1 MSACW
6 GWHCLSPRRASLPD
20 TAQISGHSRTPKRST
35 CPGTTIASLASY
47 FVRQFTFVSQNCD
60 ISREYSII
68 FWFCK
73 SQYLFADFCR
83 ILHFH
88 NNNQNICFD
97 SHYVNQLIHMLFH
110 VDNVD
115 NFVHNLIF
123 QHFFIFLKVENFLPI
138 NSPIHIFFKS
148 LCNLLISTL
157 FDIFPCKI
165 SYLQYLTKYT
175 QINFILSLFPFVSW
189 QAPATVQKGR
199 GNLPRL

>member
-1 MSACW
+1 MSIVLKTFFPFFTI
-6 GWHCLSPRRASLPD
+6 LSFY
-20 TAQISGHSRTPKRST
+20 TKHMFKFI
-35 CPGTTIASLASY
+35 
-47 FVRQFTFVSQNCD
+47 
-60 ISREYSII
+60 
-68 FWFCK
+68 
-73 SQYLFADFCR
+73 
-83 ILHFH
+83 
-88 NNNQNICFD
+88 
-97 SHYVNQLIHMLFH
+97 YVNQVIHMVIL

-175 QINFILSLFPFVSW
+175 QINFILSPFPFVSW
-189 QAPATVQKGR
+189 HGYRSQPSQ
-199 GNLPRL
+199 

>member
-1 MSACW
+1 
-6 GWHCLSPRRASLPD
+6 
-20 TAQISGHSRTPKRST
+20 
-35 CPGTTIASLASY
+35 
-47 FVRQFTFVSQNCD
+47 
-60 ISREYSII
+60 
-68 FWFCK
+68 
-73 SQYLFADFCR
+73 
-83 ILHFH
+83 
-88 NNNQNICFD
+88 
-97 SHYVNQLIHMLFH
+97 MLFH

-175 QINFILSLFPFVSW
+175 QINFILSPFPFVSW
-189 QAPATVQKGR
+189 LSFATFTVTSFTMHKNHALHDFAPQFSGFLRTLFKKAPR
-199 GNLPRL
+199 GMLSANNNVADSRHCTKRPGKPSPAVNVRTG

>member
-1 MSACW
+1 
-6 GWHCLSPRRASLPD
+6 
-20 TAQISGHSRTPKRST
+20 
-35 CPGTTIASLASY
+35 
-47 FVRQFTFVSQNCD
+47 
-60 ISREYSII
+60 
-68 FWFCK
+68 
-73 SQYLFADFCR
+73 
-83 ILHFH
+83 
-88 NNNQNICFD
+88 
-97 SHYVNQLIHMLFH
+97 MLFH

-138 NSPIHIFFKS
+138 NSPIHIFLKS
-148 LCNLLISTL
+148 LCNLLISTF

-189 QAPATVQKGR
+189 QTPVTVQKGR

>member
-1 MSACW
+1 
-6 GWHCLSPRRASLPD
+6 
-20 TAQISGHSRTPKRST
+20 
-35 CPGTTIASLASY
+35 
-47 FVRQFTFVSQNCD
+47 
-60 ISREYSII
+60 
-68 FWFCK
+68 
-73 SQYLFADFCR
+73 
-83 ILHFH
+83 
-88 NNNQNICFD
+88 
-97 SHYVNQLIHMLFH
+97 MLFH

-175 QINFILSLFPFVSW
+175 QINFILSPFPFVSW
-189 QAPATVQKGR
+189 HGYRSRTFTVTSFAMHKNHALHDFAPQFFGFSAEPCSKKHLAECYQRITTWQTPVTVQKGR

>member
-1 MSACW
+1 
-6 GWHCLSPRRASLPD
+6 
-20 TAQISGHSRTPKRST
+20 
-35 CPGTTIASLASY
+35 
-47 FVRQFTFVSQNCD
+47 
-60 ISREYSII
+60 
-68 FWFCK
+68 
-73 SQYLFADFCR
+73 
-83 ILHFH
+83 
-88 NNNQNICFD
+88 
-97 SHYVNQLIHMLFH
+97 MLFH

-175 QINFILSLFPFVSW
+175 QINFILSLFPFVSC

>member
-1 MSACW
+1 
-6 GWHCLSPRRASLPD
+6 
-20 TAQISGHSRTPKRST
+20 
-35 CPGTTIASLASY
+35 
-47 FVRQFTFVSQNCD
+47 
-60 ISREYSII
+60 
-68 FWFCK
+68 
-73 SQYLFADFCR
+73 
-83 ILHFH
+83 
-88 NNNQNICFD
+88 
-97 SHYVNQLIHMLFH
+97 MLFH

-175 QINFILSLFPFVSW
+175 QINFILSPFPFVSW
-189 QAPATVQKGR
+189 HGYCSRNLHSNKLRQCTKIMLCMISRRNSRACLRTLFKKAPR
-199 GNLPRL
+199 GMLSANNNVADSHHCTKRPGKPSPAVNVRTG

>member
-1 MSACW
+1 
-6 GWHCLSPRRASLPD
+6 
-20 TAQISGHSRTPKRST
+20 
-35 CPGTTIASLASY
+35 
-47 FVRQFTFVSQNCD
+47 
-60 ISREYSII
+60 
-68 FWFCK
+68 
-73 SQYLFADFCR
+73 
-83 ILHFH
+83 
-88 NNNQNICFD
+88 
-97 SHYVNQLIHMLFH
+97 MLFH

-175 QINFILSLFPFVSW
+175 QINFILSTFTVTSFAMHKNHALHDFAPQFSGFLRTLFKK
-189 QAPATVQKGR
+189 APR
-199 GNLPRL
+199 GMLSANNNVADSRHCTKRPGKPSPAVNVRTG

>member
-1 MSACW
+1 MFF
-6 GWHCLSPRRASLPD
+6 
-20 TAQISGHSRTPKRST
+20 IS
-35 CPGTTIASLASY
+35 
-47 FVRQFTFVSQNCD
+47 NCN
-60 ISREYSII
+60 IFREYSII

-97 SHYVNQLIHMLFH
+97 FHYVNQLIHMLFH

-175 QINFILSLFPFVSW
+175 QINFILSPFPFVSW
-189 QAPATVQKGR
+189 QTVTVHW
-199 GNLPRL
+199 

>member
-1 MSACW
+1 MSIVLKTFFPFFTI
-6 GWHCLSPRRASLPD
+6 LSFY
-20 TAQISGHSRTPKRST
+20 TKHMFKFI
-35 CPGTTIASLASY
+35 
-47 FVRQFTFVSQNCD
+47 
-60 ISREYSII
+60 
-68 FWFCK
+68 
-73 SQYLFADFCR
+73 
-83 ILHFH
+83 
-88 NNNQNICFD
+88 
-97 SHYVNQLIHMLFH
+97 YVNQVIHMVIL

-175 QINFILSLFPFVSW
+175 QINFILSPFPFVSW
-189 QAPATVQKGR
+189 QTVTVHW
-199 GNLPRL
+199 

>member
-1 MSACW
+1 M
-6 GWHCLSPRRASLPD
+6 LSRLP
-20 TAQISGHSRTPKRST
+20 TVFVI
-35 CPGTTIASLASY
+35 LY
-47 FVRQFTFVSQNCD
+47 FFVRHFIVFGFNCN
-60 ISREYSII
+60 IFREYSII

-175 QINFILSLFPFVSW
+175 QINFILSPFPFVSW
-189 QAPATVQKGR
+189 HGYRSQPSQ
-199 GNLPRL
+199 

>member
-1 MSACW
+1 M
-6 GWHCLSPRRASLPD
+6 
-20 TAQISGHSRTPKRST
+20 
-35 CPGTTIASLASY
+35 
-47 FVRQFTFVSQNCD
+47 FFTSNCN
-60 ISREYSII
+60 IFREYSII

-138 NSPIHIFFKS
+138 NSPIHIFLKS
-148 LCNLLISTL
+148 LCNLLISTF

>member
-1 MSACW
+1 
-6 GWHCLSPRRASLPD
+6 
-20 TAQISGHSRTPKRST
+20 
-35 CPGTTIASLASY
+35 
-47 FVRQFTFVSQNCD
+47 
-60 ISREYSII
+60 
-68 FWFCK
+68 
-73 SQYLFADFCR
+73 
-83 ILHFH
+83 
-88 NNNQNICFD
+88 
-97 SHYVNQLIHMLFH
+97 MLFH

-175 QINFILSLFPFVSW
+175 QINLFSHHSPLYCGMVTVRNLHSNKLRKGTKIMLCWIRAAILRGFLRTLFKKAPRGGYQRITTW
-189 QAPATVQKGR
+189 QTPVTVQKGR

>member
-1 MSACW
+1 
-6 GWHCLSPRRASLPD
+6 
-20 TAQISGHSRTPKRST
+20 
-35 CPGTTIASLASY
+35 
-47 FVRQFTFVSQNCD
+47 
-60 ISREYSII
+60 
-68 FWFCK
+68 
-73 SQYLFADFCR
+73 
-83 ILHFH
+83 
-88 NNNQNICFD
+88 
-97 SHYVNQLIHMLFH
+97 MLFH

-189 QAPATVQKGR
+189 QAPVTVQKGR
-199 GNLPRL
+199 GTFPGCKCQNRITGFHICFIKCSAPSLLFTKETVRFNISSYSHRRLIIIVGNLDSRRRCTCMDNLSISNVQCHMADSASIENQISWLQIFHAFFAD

>member
-1 MSACW
+1 
-6 GWHCLSPRRASLPD
+6 
-20 TAQISGHSRTPKRST
+20 
-35 CPGTTIASLASY
+35 
-47 FVRQFTFVSQNCD
+47 
-60 ISREYSII
+60 
-68 FWFCK
+68 
-73 SQYLFADFCR
+73 
-83 ILHFH
+83 
-88 NNNQNICFD
+88 
-97 SHYVNQLIHMLFH
+97 MLFH

-175 QINFILSLFPFVSW
+175 QINFILSIPLCIVAWLPFATFTVTSFAMHKNHALHDFAPQFSGFLRTLFKK
-189 QAPATVQKGR
+189 APR
-199 GNLPRL
+199 GMLSANNNVADSRHCTKRPGKPSPAVNVRTG

>member
-1 MSACW
+1 
-6 GWHCLSPRRASLPD
+6 
-20 TAQISGHSRTPKRST
+20 
-35 CPGTTIASLASY
+35 
-47 FVRQFTFVSQNCD
+47 
-60 ISREYSII
+60 
-68 FWFCK
+68 
-73 SQYLFADFCR
+73 
-83 ILHFH
+83 
-88 NNNQNICFD
+88 
-97 SHYVNQLIHMLFH
+97 MLFH

-175 QINFILSLFPFVSW
+175 QINFILSPFPFVSW
-189 QAPATVQKGR
+189 QTGYCSLVTFREVFFVNKASQKTRELSLRSKRYFLCLSQEGSFSVHR
-199 GNLPRL
+199 EARYWSLSEQ

>member
-1 MSACW
+1 MFF
-6 GWHCLSPRRASLPD
+6 
-20 TAQISGHSRTPKRST
+20 IS
-35 CPGTTIASLASY
+35 
-47 FVRQFTFVSQNCD
+47 NCN
-60 ISREYSII
+60 IFREYSII

-123 QHFFIFLKVENFLPI
+123 QRFSIFWKVENFCWT
-138 NSPIHIFFKS
+138 NSPIHIFKKS
-148 LCNLLISTL
+148 LCNLPIST
-157 FDIFPCKI
+157 FFAISPWKI
-165 SYLQYLTKYT
+165 SYLQYLTKYA
-175 QINFILSLFPFVSW
+175 QIKFVLSPFPCVF
-189 QAPATVQKGR
+189 R
-199 GNLPRL
+199 